1 MTFAQ
6 FISILK
12 GRWRLAVTMLLSVLL
27 LVAVVSLLLPKQYK
41 ATASMLVDVRANPIS
56 MVGVESMMIPS
67 FMATQMDI
75 IKSERVARRVVEILK
90 LSEDAELREAWT
102 KESEGRGSFDAW
114 LAEWVSR
121 GLDVK
126 PAKESGVINIGF
138 KASDAAFSA
147 QGANAYVRAYTDTV
161 LDLRVDPAKQY
172 ASFFEGRAK
181 QLRDQLDTAQAKLS
195 AYQRQKGII
204 ATDERLDVE
213 TARLNE
219 LSAQIVMM
227 QALSAES
234 GSRQTAARG
243 ASADQMQDVLL
254 NPLISSLKTSLSQQE
269 AKLQELNSR
278 LGDNHPQVIEAKANI
293 NALRSRIQAETAK
306 VTSGVSVTAAIN
318 RQREAEIR
326 GAYEAQRQRVLRMK
340 EQRDEASAILREV
353 DNAQKAYDAVMV
365 RFNQTALERESSQTN
380 VSLLSPAT
388 EPAHPSS
395 PNFLLNGIIAIVLG
409 TIAAIASA
417 LMAEGRNRTVRSS
430 ADVVQAF
437 GLPIVGVLPRPHQPW
452 IGRSEQPL
460 LVKRVLGQLPKPDSR
475 RA

>member
-1 MTFAQ
+1 M
-6 FISILK
+6 
-12 GRWRLAVTMLLSVLL
+12 
-27 LVAVVSLLLPKQYK
+27 
-41 ATASMLVDVRANPIS
+41 
-56 MVGVESMMIPS
+56 
-67 FMATQMDI
+67 
-75 IKSERVARRVVEILK
+75 
-90 LSEDAELREAWT
+90 
-102 KESEGRGSFDAW
+102 
-114 LAEWVSR
+114 
-121 GLDVK
+121 
-126 PAKESGVINIGF
+126 
-138 KASDAAFSA
+138 
-147 QGANAYVRAYTDTV
+147 

-172 ASFFEGRAK
+172 ASFFESRAK
-181 QLRDQLDTAQAKLS
+181 QLKDQLETAQAKLS

-213 TARLNE
+213 TARMNE

-254 NPLISSLKTSLSQQE
+254 NPLIASLKTSLSQQE

-293 NALRSRIQAETAK
+293 NALRSRVQSETAK
-306 VTSGVSVTAAIN
+306 VTSGVSVTATIN

-340 EQRDEASAILREV
+340 EQRDEASTILREV
-353 DNAQKAYDAVMV
+353 ENAQKAYDAVMV

-380 VSLLSPAT
+380 VSLLSAAT

-395 PNFLLNGIIAIVLG
+395 PNMLLNGIIGIILG
-409 TIAAIASA
+409 TIAAIASV
-417 LMAEGRNRTVRSS
+417 LMAEGRNRTVRSG
-430 ADVVQAF
+430 ADLVQAF

-452 IGRSEQPL
+452 SGRSEQPL